1 MHNNKHLILSPHY
14 AATTRKSEQSAFT
27 LIELL
32 VTLTIAGIIA
42 VSAAPSL
49 QNLLM
54 DNRMVTRVNDF
65 MANLSLARSEAIHR
79 GARVVLCPSADQ
91 QNCAKHSAWH
101 KGWIV
106 FVDDN
111 SNRKHEND
119 EMILR
124 LQGTVNDIFT
134 IKSGSHQP
142 VVFQPQGGSGGTN
155 DTFIFCDAR
164 GPLKARA
171 IVLSNSGRPRIAHHK
186 SDGKPLTCV

>member
-1 MHNNKHLILSPHY
+1 MHNSKYLTLPPRY
-14 AATTRKSEQSAFT
+14 AATTRKSAQSAFT

-32 VTLTIAGIIA
+32 VTLAIAGIIA

-65 MANLSLARSEAIHR
+65 MANLSLARSEAVHR
-79 GARVVLCPSADQ
+79 GARVVLCPSDDQ
-91 QNCAKHSAWH
+91 QNCATHSAWH

-111 SNRKHEND
+111 ANRRHEN
-119 EMILR
+119 EETILR
-124 LQGTVNDIFT
+124 LQSTENGNFT

-142 VVFQPQGGSGGTN
+142 VVFQSHGSSGGTN

-171 IVLSNSGRPRIAHHK
+171 IVLSNSGRPRIAHHRR
-186 SDGKPLTCV
+186 DGTPLICV

>member
-14 AATTRKSEQSAFT
+14 AATTRKSGQSAFT

-32 VTLTIAGIIA
+32 TTLAITGIIA
-42 VSAAPSL
+42 ISAAPSL

-54 DNRMVTRVNDF
+54 DNRMVARVNDL
-65 MANLSLARSEAIHR
+65 MAHLNLARSEAIHR

-101 KGWIV
+101 EGWIV

-111 SNRKHEND
+111 SDRKHGNK
-119 EMILR
+119 EMVLR
-124 LQGTVNDIFT
+124 LQSAVNDSFT

-142 VVFQPQGGSGGTN
+142 VVFQPQGSSGGTN
-155 DTFIFCDAR
+155 DTFTFCDAR

-171 IVLSNSGRPRIAHHK
+171 IVLSNSGRPRIAHNK
-186 SDGKPLTCV
+186 SDGKPLTCI